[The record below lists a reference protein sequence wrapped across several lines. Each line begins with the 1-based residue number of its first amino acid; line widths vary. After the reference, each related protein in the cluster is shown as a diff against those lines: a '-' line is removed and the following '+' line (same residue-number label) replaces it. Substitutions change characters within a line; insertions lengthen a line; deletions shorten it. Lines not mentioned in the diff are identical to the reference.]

1 MIRKTLLER
10 LAELLDQ
17 AQILMDEAVDRPDD
31 DDLIHNAISTASDL
45 VHDQISLLD
54 GKPPTVWTHL
64 GTILQDL
71 FQLEPDDLDPM
82 DTLEELGIIDDWM
95 GVPGVELL
103 TAIETRFGIKIP
115 DERFDQLT
123 NLHELEQLI
132 IELEIAGKNG

>member
-17 AQILMDEAVDRPDD
+17 AQILMDDAVDRPDD
-31 DDLIHNAISTASDL
+31 DDLIYDAISTASDL
-45 VHDQISLLD
+45 VYDQIALLD
-54 GKPPTVWTHL
+54 SKPPTVWTQL
-64 GTILQDL
+64 GMIMQDL
-71 FQLEPDDLDPM
+71 FELEPDDLDPM
-82 DTLEELGIIDDWM
+82 ETLEELGIIDWM
-95 GVPGVELL
+95 GLPGVELL

-132 IELEIAGKNG
+132 IELEIASKNG